1 MKGIV
6 YLSVWMYTVREMED
20 AIMDCSKGAS
30 SHVRRWHLFVL
41 TENEGLRL
49 VLLVTIS

>member
-20 AIMDCSKGAS
+20 AIMDCTAGAS
-30 SHVRRWHLFVL
+30 LA
-41 TENEGLRL
+41 
-49 VLLVTIS
+49 TIPISGG